1 MVYLQP
7 LSCFRIAVAVLCAVL
22 ALSSCKEERADP
34 LYEELAK
41 QYNAQP
47 VSEDLGPGD
56 KVSIKVLHEDS
67 LSGEFTVSPAGTI
80 SYPYVGRINVRGK
93 TCLNLEDTI
102 AEGLKKGYL
111 SEPSVS
117 CSILEYNS
125 KQFFIFGEVKSP
137 GAFPYKSN
145 ATIVEAIA
153 LAGGFSVRAMGNRTR
168 LTRQMDDANLQIEV
182 PVQDIIEGKTSD
194 FTILPGDVI
203 FVPKNPW

>member
-1 MVYLQP
+1 MLLVLSLQ
-7 LSCFRIAVAVLCAVL
+7 L
-22 ALSSCKEERADP
+22 ALWTSCNETKPDP

-56 KVSIKVLHEDS
+56 KLSITVLHEEN
-67 LSGEFTVSPAGTI
+67 LSGSFTVSPAGTI
-80 SYPYVGRINVRGK
+80 SYPYVGRIDVRGK
-93 TCLNLEDTI
+93 TCMDLEDAI

-111 SEPSVS
+111 AEPSVA
-117 CSILEYNS
+117 CSIVEYNS
-125 KQFFIFGEVKSP
+125 KQFFIFGEVKTP

-153 LAGGFSVRAMGNRTR
+153 MAGGFSVQAQGNRTR
-168 LTRQMDDANLQIEV
+168 LTRQMDDVNLQIEV
-182 PVQDIIEGKTSD
+182 PVQDIIEGKKSD
-194 FTILPGDVI
+194 FTVLPGDVI